1 MNYTITHMENYDGT
15 QRLNLDQDGNRYLVG
30 HYDKLTK
37 KYTHKKFATLD
48 EAEAA
53 FLKIAKC
60 FIRCDYSAEDRA
72 KMLLEA

>member
-15 QRLNLDQDGNRYLVG
+15 QILNLDQDGNKYMVG
-30 HYDKLTK
+30 FYDNLTS
-37 KYTHKKFATLD
+37 KYTHKKFATMD